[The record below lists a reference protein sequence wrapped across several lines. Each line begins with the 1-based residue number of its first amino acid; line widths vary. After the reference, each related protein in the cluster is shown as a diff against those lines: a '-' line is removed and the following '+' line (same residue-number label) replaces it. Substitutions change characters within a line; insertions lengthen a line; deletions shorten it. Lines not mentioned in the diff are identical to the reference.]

1 MKKIGLVFLMI
12 FAGLVLASIALAE
25 GRAKFPIYLAIK
37 SVDFYE
43 SIKFETLEGRPINTV
58 SDQGAYAVVCA
69 NRRNDEFSS
78 EISRAF
84 LENFLEGLRRN
95 GVEGTT
101 LSEGLK
107 APSSITIRMA
117 YEIPNQTFAVYMSL
131 TESAHLVTASTTT
144 ILSTISGGKVGTPM
158 IVAKSLAKALA
169 KDLADKL
176 AKHLKMKFEIRA

>member
-1 MKKIGLVFLMI
+1 MKKMVLFVILVGL
-12 FAGLVLASIALAE
+12 ALAANFALAE
-25 GRAKFPIYLAIK
+25 DRAKFPIYLGIK
-37 SVDFYE
+37 AVDFYE
-43 SIKFETLEGRPINTV
+43 SIKFEDANGRLINTV
-58 SDQGAYAVVCA
+58 SDRGVGAIICA

-84 LENFLEGLRRN
+84 LENFLGGLRRN

-176 AKHLKMKFEIRA
+176 AQHLKMKFEIRA